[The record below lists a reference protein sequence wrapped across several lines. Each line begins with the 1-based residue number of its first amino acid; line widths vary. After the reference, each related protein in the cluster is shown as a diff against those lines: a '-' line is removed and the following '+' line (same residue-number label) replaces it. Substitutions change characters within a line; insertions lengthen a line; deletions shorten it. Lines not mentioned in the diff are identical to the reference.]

1 MRQTQQNGRNADRS
15 CQDRGCFIRLTRVP
29 AGLHPAAGSPPQ
41 HGLGDDPGA
50 ARTRAGLDVPIET
63 KLHAPTARPEWI
75 GRSALVAQLAGS
87 TAGLILV
94 DAPAGFGKTILV
106 AQWRASLAGR
116 RPFAW
121 VSLDSGDNDPGRL
134 WWYVV
139 TALQRAC
146 PQIGGEAILAELR
159 VQAPD
164 FTGLVLPMLANELA
178 ALPEPVVLVL
188 DDYHV
193 IKDRGCHGQIAFL
206 LSHLPP
212 TAQIVLITRA
222 DPALPLA
229 RLRAAG
235 QMAEI
240 RARELRFAVGEAA
253 TLVPAVSGV
262 QLSESDLAD
271 LVERTEGWPA
281 GVYLAALSLRGH
293 SSPHAFVREFT
304 GDNRFIF
311 DFLAEEVLSR
321 QPAEVQQ
328 FLMRTSILGRFCAPL
343 CDAVTGSAGAA
354 GIIERL
360 ERENLFIVP
369 LDETRHWYRY
379 HHLLAQVLRGYLA
392 RTEPAI
398 APELHRR
405 ASGWH
410 VEHGPAGDAISHA
423 IAAGDPDVATNLI
436 ASHWFG
442 HAASGRVATVH
453 RWLRLLG
460 EDQIARRPLAAHCAA
475 WSAAL
480 SSEPQTAQRWLPV
493 IAAGPDSGP
502 LPDGMRSLTFSA
514 ALLQGVY
521 GFDGLDAMRESAAI
535 AAGLER
541 DPASPWYALA
551 QAALGFSL
559 YLAGEPQPARTALE
573 AAAHAQAAPVLT
585 QIVALSTLSL
595 IAVGQGSVPTA
606 RRLMETAY
614 RTAEAD
620 QFRLTPSASM
630 AHVAA
635 GAVQAAEGH
644 LDEARGELMQA
655 LSYRDRIPG
664 TSPWPTLEA
673 TIQLAQ
679 VLLEAGDRAGAASL
693 ISQARAV
700 LAALPDG
707 TETQQARLAALEHRL
722 VGGPRRDL
730 RPAAPLT
737 EREIAVLHLLGGT
750 LSLRE
755 IGQELFVSAN
765 TVKTHTQAI
774 YRKLGVSS
782 RTEAVEQGRELGI

>member
-1 MRQTQQNGRNADRS
+1 
-15 CQDRGCFIRLTRVP
+15 
-29 AGLHPAAGSPPQ
+29 
-41 HGLGDDPGA
+41 
-50 ARTRAGLDVPIET
+50 VPIET
-63 KLHAPTARPEWI
+63 KLHAPRARPEWMA
-75 GRSALVAQLAGS
+75 RSGLVAQLTGT

-94 DAPAGFGKTILV
+94 DAPAGFGKTTLV
-106 AQWRASLAGR
+106 AQWRASLAGT
-116 RPFAW
+116 RPFGW
-121 VSLDSGDNDPGRL
+121 LSLDRGDDDPARL

-146 PQIGGEAILAELR
+146 PQIGGEAIMAELR

-178 ALPEPVVLVL
+178 ALPGPVVLVL

-193 IKDRGCHGQIAFL
+193 IKERSCHDQIAFL

-240 RARELRFAVGEAA
+240 RARELRFAAGEAA
-253 TLVPAVSGV
+253 TLVHAVSGV
-262 QLSESDLAD
+262 QLSEPDLAD
-271 LVERTEGWPA
+271 LMDRTEGWPA
-281 GVYLAALSLRGH
+281 GVYLAALSLRDH

-354 GIIERL
+354 GIIDRL

-369 LDETRHWYRY
+369 LDETRHWFRY
-379 HHLLAQVLRGYLA
+379 HHLLAQVLRGHLA
-392 RTEPAI
+392 RAEPGIVPA
-398 APELHRR
+398 LHRR
-405 ASGWH
+405 ASAWH
-410 VEHGPAGDAISHA
+410 CEHGSADEAISHA
-423 IAAGDPDVATNLI
+423 IAAGDPDLATGFI

-442 HAASGRVATVH
+442 YVGSGRVATVH

-460 EDQIARRPLAAHCAA
+460 DDQIASRPLAAHCAA

-480 SSEPQTAQRWLPV
+480 SSERQTAQRWLPV

-502 LPDGMRSLTFSA
+502 LPDGMPSLTFSA

-521 GFDGLDAMRESAAI
+521 GFDGLRAMRESAAI

-551 QAALGFSL
+551 QAALGFSQ
-559 YLAGEPQPARTALE
+559 YLASEPTAAQPALE
-573 AAAHAQAAPVLT
+573 AAAHAPAAHVLT

-595 IAVGQGSVPTA
+595 IAVGQGSLPTA
-606 RRLMETAY
+606 RRLMQTAY
-614 RTAEAD
+614 HTADAD

-635 GAVQAAEGH
+635 GAVLAAEGR
-644 LDEARGELMQA
+644 LDEARGELTQA

-673 TIQLAQ
+673 TIRLAE
-679 VLLEAGDRAGAASL
+679 VLLETGDRAEAAGL
-693 ISQARAV
+693 ISQARGV
-700 LAALPDG
+700 LGTLPDG
-707 TETQQARLAALEHRL
+707 AEAQRARLAALERRL
-722 VGGPRRDL
+722 AGPRREL
-730 RPAAPLT
+730 SPAAPLT
-737 EREIAVLHLLGGT
+737 EREISVLHLLGGS

-782 RTEAVEQGRELGI
+782 RTEAVEHGRELGI